1 MPRPAPVR
9 VKVDEQSLQVL
20 KRLMGYVIHSYKG
33 TCLLVLILI
42 VISSLATVISSLF
55 IKSLIDDY
63 IIPLLGQSDPS
74 FQPLLYHRER

>member
-33 TCLLVLILI
+33 ADFDCDFLVGYGNQFP
-42 VISSLATVISSLF
+42 VYQKF
-55 IKSLIDDY
+55 D
-63 IIPLLGQSDPS
+63 
-74 FQPLLYHRER
+74 